1 MLMREPGILE
11 FLALMEDTKLWASK
25 GSGKDLNVEMA
36 CVLGRSMLSGIG
48 ANYMKAVPRR
58 KAKRDFYRRYKEYFD
73 FEGEKETVGHL
84 RFGHA
89 ESVLPLISLLVE
101 MGEGWDAGA
110 AIPARSVQSAGLQR
124 SDVCAHG
131 GESGDRFVGREG
143 RKGVR
148 RRVECFSDYYVQILI
163 NEMPT
168 EISTRPGVSRMW
180 GREREHE
187 G

>member
-11 FLALMEDTKLWASK
+11 FLALVEDTKLWASK

-48 ANYMKAVPRR
+48 ANYLKVVPRR
-58 KAKRDFYRRYKEYFD
+58 KAKREFYERYKEYFD

-89 ESVLPLISLLVE
+89 ESVLPLISLLVG

-131 GESGDRFVGREG
+131 GELGDRFVGEKEG
-143 RKGVR
+143 CEAQSGVLQR
-148 RRVECFSDYYVQILI
+148 LLCADTDQ
-163 NEMPT
+163 
-168 EISTRPGVSRMW
+168 
-180 GREREHE
+180 
-187 G
+187 